1 MGPGMIIL
9 AVDDDH
15 EDRELFSEALSIID
29 KNIICIQLKDG
40 VDALQYLESDLEL
53 PDIIFLDINMP
64 KMDGIACLE
73 IIRSN
78 SKYDATRVI
87 MFSTS
92 RDGHDLQKVEVLGSE
107 FITKPNSF
115 TDLLKSLKNVI
126 NQQRVA

>member
-1 MGPGMIIL
+1 MIIL

-29 KNIICIQLKDG
+29 KSIICIQLKDG
-40 VDALQYLESDLEL
+40 VDALHYLDSDLEL
-53 PDIIFLDINMP
+53 PDLIFLDINMP

-73 IIRSN
+73 IIRAN
-78 SKYDATRVI
+78 PKYNATRVV

-92 RDGHDLQKVEVLGSE
+92 RDGHDLRKVKVLGSE

-115 TDLLKSLKNVI
+115 TDLLTSLKNIITRKVSLDKP
-126 NQQRVA
+126 

>member
-1 MGPGMIIL
+1 MIIL

-78 SKYDATRVI
+78 SKYDATRVV

-92 RDGHDLQKVEVLGSE
+92 RDGHDLKKVEVLGSE

>member
-1 MGPGMIIL
+1 MIIL

-73 IIRSN
+73 MIRSN

-92 RDGHDLQKVEVLGSE
+92 RDGHDLQKVAVLGSE

-115 TDLLKSLKNVI
+115 TDLLKSLKKVI